1 MISNFISSSVC
12 LGLAFVVVLV
22 TLSAVIILLMRRQ
35 CEKMIQGERD
45 QLDKFFEFSPTGL
58 IVLDQNRVIVRLN
71 SAAAALALGDA
82 GNLIGKTHGVAL
94 RCANMAHD
102 KRGCGYGTECTL
114 CPLRKVIESVGADGK
129 PVRGAEMPMVL
140 VREGELRTVW
150 LHIDAEP
157 CEIDGR
163 GHVIISAH
171 DITDNR
177 RHLEEMRQSSA
188 KLERM
193 NREIERAN
201 QTKGQFL
208 ANMSHEIRTPLNGII
223 GMTGLLLKADLTE
236 DQREYAE
243 TIRDSGEAL
252 LVVVNDILDFSK
264 IEANKLDLVSS
275 SFDLQHCVEN
285 VIRLVESSAA
295 KKKLELVCQIDEG
308 VKAVWTGD
316 EGRLR
321 QILVNLLG
329 NAIKF
334 TERGEVAVSVSGVR
348 LDAERFRLDFA
359 VRDTGVGILP
369 ELQSKLFQSF
379 SQGDTSTTR
388 RFGGTGLGLAISKHL
403 CEMMGGSIS
412 LESKGVP
419 GKGSTFRFSIVVRG
433 NADAQK
439 QMIEVANV
447 TPVSALSLCPAAPA
461 NARPSPPLASSVGP
475 RPPLRILLAEDNKVN
490 QKVATNMLRE
500 LGHKVDVV
508 ADGSQA
514 LDALKG
520 APYDVVLMDVQM
532 PELDGEQAT
541 LRIRRELPAERQPWI
556 IAMTANALK
565 GDRERYLAV
574 GMNDYLSKPVREER
588 LCEALKAA
596 QPLSSRVPDGSEYV
610 ARQPS

>member
-1 MISNFISSSVC
+1 
-12 LGLAFVVVLV
+12 
-22 TLSAVIILLMRRQ
+22 
-35 CEKMIQGERD
+35 
-45 QLDKFFEFSPTGL
+45 
-58 IVLDQNRVIVRLN
+58 
-71 SAAAALALGDA
+71 
-82 GNLIGKTHGVAL
+82 
-94 RCANMAHD
+94 
-102 KRGCGYGTECTL
+102 
-114 CPLRKVIESVGADGK
+114 
-129 PVRGAEMPMVL
+129 
-140 VREGELRTVW
+140 
-150 LHIDAEP
+150 
-157 CEIDGR
+157 
-163 GHVIISAH
+163 
-171 DITDNR
+171 
-177 RHLEEMRQSSA
+177 
-188 KLERM
+188 
-193 NREIERAN
+193 
-201 QTKGQFL
+201 
-208 ANMSHEIRTPLNGII
+208 
-223 GMTGLLLKADLTE
+223 
-236 DQREYAE
+236 
-243 TIRDSGEAL
+243 
-252 LVVVNDILDFSK
+252 
-264 IEANKLDLVSS
+264 
-275 SFDLQHCVEN
+275 
-285 VIRLVESSAA
+285 LVEPSAA